1 MVLACVLFVIGLLML
16 YYGAEWLV
24 KGASSLARS
33 LGLTPLVIGLTVV
46 AFGTSAPE
54 LVVSI
59 ISSFQEKSMIAVG
72 NVVGSNICNI
82 ALVLGLASLFM
93 PIKSNESV
101 VKRDIPIMLGI
112 SLYLMLISLNSTIGR
127 LEGATLLCGIIIY
140 VCLNYY
146 YAVKGTKQ
154 ASSREKFSKELA
166 AEDVEHIPS
175 RARQIALIVAGI
187 LFVVAGAQVLIDSAV
202 KIMHTFGI
210 SEKFIGL
217 TVVAL
222 GTSLPELLGGK
233 KAYSPAFYSTGIFI
247 VSILIGMG
255 AGLIT
260 GCIGAGGGFIIAPA
274 LMSAGIKG
282 ILAVGTD
289 LFHIFAKAIMGS
301 VIHRK
306 LGNVSVPLAIV
317 FLIGAIIGATAGG
330 VLNRVLYEINPV
342 LSDAFITTVY
352 SLMLGFLGTYALIDF
367 LKARKAP
374 GTADEGAHGGKS
386 EGADMGG
393 LPKKLQAVKIPPLVK
408 FDFDLVPGGRGIS
421 WVFLVL
427 SGALVGLAAGIMGV
441 GGGFL
446 TFPIF
451 VYVLGVSSM
460 TTVGTDI
467 FQIVFTAG
475 YASISQYA
483 IYGFIFYTLAMGML
497 LGSLLGI
504 QVGALV
510 TKVVPGITIRGFY
523 AMAVLAGFINRIF
536 ALPAKLNAM
545 DVIKIDPGTASV
557 LESIGVWAF
566 FIVIGVF
573 SVWVIGTFLTNI
585 PKLKGEEV

>member
-1 MVLACVLFVIGLLML
+1 MSFFKHLGSFMMMGARAHAKWELNVSNTILGDRKRLIILGLLTIP
-16 YYGAEWLV
+16 V
-24 KGASSLARS
+24 I
-33 LGLTPLVIGLTVV
+33 LGTI
-46 AFGTSAPE
+46 AFAD
-54 LVVSI
+54 
-59 ISSFQEKSMIAVG
+59 Q
-72 NVVGSNICNI
+72 VGS
-82 ALVLGLASLFM
+82 A
-93 PIKSNESV
+93 
-101 VKRDIPIMLGI
+101 
-112 SLYLMLISLNSTIGR
+112 
-127 LEGATLLCGIIIY
+127 
-140 VCLNYY
+140 
-146 YAVKGTKQ
+146 
-154 ASSREKFSKELA
+154 
-166 AEDVEHIPS
+166 
-175 RARQIALIVAGI
+175 
-187 LFVVAGAQVLIDSAV
+187 
-202 KIMHTFGI
+202 
-210 SEKFIGL
+210 
-217 TVVAL
+217 
-222 GTSLPELLGGK
+222 LPELLGGK

-317 FLIGAIIGATAGG
+317 FLIGAIVGATAGG

-352 SLMLGFLGTYALIDF
+352 SLMLGFLGIYSLLDF

-374 GTADEGAHGGKS
+374 SAADEGAHGGKS

-393 LPKKLQAVKIPPLVK
+393 LPQKLQALKIPPLVK
-408 FDFDLVPGGRGIS
+408 FDFDLVPGGRSIS
-421 WVFLVL
+421 WVFLVA

-504 QVGALV
+504 QIGALV

-523 AMAVLAGFINRIF
+523 AMAVLAGFVNRIF
-536 ALPAKLNAM
+536 ALPAKLGAM
-545 DVIKIDPGTASV
+545 DVIKIDPGTAGF

-566 FIVIGVF
+566 FIVIGAF

>member
-1 MVLACVLFVIGLLML
+1 MNFFKQLGSFMMMGARAHAKWELNVSNTILGDRKRLLILGLLTIPVIL
-16 YYGAEWLV
+16 GSIAFADQVGGA
-24 KGASSLARS
+24 
-33 LGLTPLVIGLTVV
+33 
-46 AFGTSAPE
+46 
-54 LVVSI
+54 
-59 ISSFQEKSMIAVG
+59 
-72 NVVGSNICNI
+72 
-82 ALVLGLASLFM
+82 
-93 PIKSNESV
+93 
-101 VKRDIPIMLGI
+101 
-112 SLYLMLISLNSTIGR
+112 
-127 LEGATLLCGIIIY
+127 
-140 VCLNYY
+140 
-146 YAVKGTKQ
+146 
-154 ASSREKFSKELA
+154 
-166 AEDVEHIPS
+166 
-175 RARQIALIVAGI
+175 
-187 LFVVAGAQVLIDSAV
+187 
-202 KIMHTFGI
+202 
-210 SEKFIGL
+210 
-217 TVVAL
+217 
-222 GTSLPELLGGK
+222 LPELLGGK

-352 SLMLGFLGTYALIDF
+352 SLMLGFLGIYSLIDF

-374 GTADEGAHGGKS
+374 GAADEGAHGGKS

-504 QVGALV
+504 QIGALV

-545 DVIKIDPGTASV
+545 DVIKMDPGTAGV

-566 FIVIGVF
+566 FIVIGIF